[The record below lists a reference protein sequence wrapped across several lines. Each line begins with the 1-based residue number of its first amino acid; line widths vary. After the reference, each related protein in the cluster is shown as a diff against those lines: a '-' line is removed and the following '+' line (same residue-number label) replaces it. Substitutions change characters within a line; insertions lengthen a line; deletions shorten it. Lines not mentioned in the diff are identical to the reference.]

1 MSAPHLRNPG
11 ADALRQEWD
20 TVVDNELRLDRDAA
34 ARVVEA
40 LNADLSGLYILFNQ
54 LRKHYWTLEGRE
66 VRPVV
71 EFLEDAADRLSEA
84 TDEIAIRVHA
94 LGGVPVNGPMGIRQH
109 APMGIEAA
117 DVYALR
123 PSLEND
129 LEAYAVLV
137 AQLREHVAL
146 AQELGDET
154 TVEILR
160 GHLRTIEEDAHDV
173 EKFLADDTLVR
184 TDE

>member
-11 ADALRQEWD
+11 EDALRREWD
-20 TVVDNELRLDRDAA
+20 TVGDNELRLDRADA

-54 LRKHYWTLEGRE
+54 LRKHYWTMEGAE
-66 VRPVV
+66 VRPVI

-109 APMGIEAA
+109 APMRIEGA

-123 PSLEND
+123 PSIRND
-129 LEAYAVLV
+129 LEAYAILV
-137 AQLREHVAL
+137 AQMREHVEL
-146 AQELGDET
+146 AQDVGDET

-160 GHLRTIEEDAHDV
+160 EHLRTIEEDAHDV
-173 EKFLADDTLVR
+173 EKLLADDTLVR
-184 TDE
+184 AEE